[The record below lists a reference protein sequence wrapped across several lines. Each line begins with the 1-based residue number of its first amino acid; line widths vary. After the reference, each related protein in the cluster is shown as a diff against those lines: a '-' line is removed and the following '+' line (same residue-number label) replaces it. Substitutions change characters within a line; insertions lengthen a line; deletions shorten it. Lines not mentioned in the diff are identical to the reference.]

1 MPNDKTSG
9 NGNKLRHKKFKVNIR
24 KNLITAKMT
33 DLWNRLPREIVES
46 ASLKIFKSCL
56 HIILDNVL

>member
-1 MPNDKTSG
+1 
-9 NGNKLRHKKFKVNIR
+9 
-24 KNLITAKMT
+24 MT